1 MGPPPPGANRGLGV
15 LAMLLS
21 NPIYASDAPLS
32 TRLDNRSIPKARHDL
47 LVSQDVVRGPFFR
60 SMRPIAVVR
69 GETGVGPETDGQRDA
84 GAERKAEHRLA
95 HGP

>member
-32 TRLDNRSIPKARHDL
+32 TRLDNRSIPKTRHDL
-47 LVSQDVVRGPFFR
+47 LVSQDLVHGPFFR

-84 GAERKAEHRLA
+84 GAERKAEHRLD